1 MAISWFFILDLC
13 DRNCEKRTTVESN
26 LRKLWFAGLRGKTVL
41 IINYFFRSSLCQN
54 VTVTFCNLVLGSTRT
69 KRCQRREGR
78 CRQWIWIRIPCECWR
93 FDFAFLSD
101 PDFNPFVIFYR
112 NSNQYYFLCLR
123 DHQAHQGPLGLP
135 DLLFLLTDSEWVQTW
150 YFPVVVHISVKMG

>member
-13 DRNCEKRTTVESN
+13 DSNCEKRTTVESN

-135 DLLFLLTDSEWVQTW
+135 DLLFLLTDSEWVQRW